1 MAENLGVVGPLMDIK
16 EFDFLILIEEKLL
29 ALEQSGEIEGL
40 KAQFLDRA
48 RQYLKRP
55 PPVLNIFK
63 TVNPRRFSFDPS
75 IRYPANLRDDKGEI
89 FYLKNTRFNPLETLS
104 FSQALL
110 FLDGDDR
117 QQLDWALKFEQ
128 TQKIEALWI
137 LINGP
142 VFELMAR
149 LNRVIYFDQGGKL
162 VEKFGIQQVP
172 AVVRQEAK
180 QFVVEE
186 LKLPDTI
193 KEKN

>member
-1 MAENLGVVGPLMDIK
+1 MDIK
-16 EFDFLILIEEKLL
+16 EFDFLTLIEEKLL
-29 ALEQSGEIEGL
+29 ALEQSGEIESL
-40 KAQFLDRA
+40 NTQFVDRT

-55 PPVLNIFK
+55 PRVLNVFK

-75 IRYPANLRDDKGEI
+75 IRYPADLRDDKGEI
-89 FYLKNTRFNPLETLS
+89 FYLKNTRFNPLETLTL
-104 FSQALL
+104 SQVLL
-110 FLDGDDR
+110 FLDGDDAE
-117 QQLDWALKFEQ
+117 QLDWALKFEQ
-128 TQKIEALWI
+128 TQKIDALWI

-162 VEKFGIQQVP
+162 VEKFGILQVP

-193 KEKN
+193 KEKT